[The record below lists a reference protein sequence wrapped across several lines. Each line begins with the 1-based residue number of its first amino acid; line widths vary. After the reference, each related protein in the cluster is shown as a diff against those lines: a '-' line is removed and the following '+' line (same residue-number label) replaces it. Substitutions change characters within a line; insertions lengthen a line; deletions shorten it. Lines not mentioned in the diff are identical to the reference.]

1 MRLRGLSEDG
11 EELNPKLE
19 EMIKTMT
26 GVDLTDTNGQ
36 FRSTYDILLGISK
49 VWDTLDTKQQ
59 ALLLENIAGKTQANV
74 LASVLQ
80 NAKTLDKAYE
90 KLTDSAGS
98 AEAEQAAYMDSIAGK
113 ANALK
118 ENFRGIFYDLI
129 DSSAVKG
136 SLDVL
141 NSLLSSYR
149 SLADT
154 LGNLPVLLA
163 TITGAFTM
171 FSEKGRELAANT
183 TELATAFGYNLPG
196 ELSKFG
202 SGLDSLSGSLKSNTE
217 ELEKK
222 SAKLKTEI
230 QALRES
236 VGANREN
243 STAIADS
250 TKEIK
255 SKSKELASATR
266 QLALMKAGTIA
277 LNSAISMGLSVVI
290 SGVIGLLGKMAS
302 NSSEAAAKVRELS
315 STMKD
320 MEGNENLLDQYA
332 KVSEKMANLKEGDS
346 ERNELNE
353 RLKTIKGEL
362 ANLDDEAYAI
372 LNNQNLSYQEQ
383 IDLLKAI
390 NDEKMKDKADELEK
404 EIGNTGTIW
413 DIFKDTEEDYA
424 KAAQSSIKTTL
435 GLYKDL
441 QKEISNAKGGTI
453 NWLGDALSTE
463 EASKKLKGYEDSM
476 KSSMNTLDRYESKL
490 QMIKNAKGDTKLAS
504 YELDE
509 ATEEEVR
516 SLFNLNGAVD
526 DTTNG
531 LDNLK
536 NKNDETVNS
545 VKSLADAFS
554 SFSSP
559 ISMLNSMIDE
569 YQKLGGLTDETYQKV
584 LDSGNKQ
591 LIALLSDDKNFMRNA
606 QDLRT
611 EMREGQTAAAKELID
626 TCAAEVAALD
636 GLSQKALE
644 TSTGTTEGI
653 KNVTEATTENI
664 KETGKSGGEG
674 DTSVEEEQLDNVS
687 NKAQETVKN
696 TKDAITETVEAAKE
710 GVNEITGETTKSLD
724 EQIAALKEFDLD
736 ADLGEKFVEMMG
748 GLSESFKMTED
759 QAAEFKENIIAQ
771 LAAYVDAGNELYQA
785 DAINQEEWEAAKT
798 QAKSVWASEQFQI
811 LADSIL
817 KNKSLYT
824 DDEIAW
830 AESISNRTWDTQNF
844 SDETYWS
851 IANMVIANAGLYG
864 DDELNWAMALTNK
877 DANQVQMINSLI
889 YGIATMIHANSEAYG
904 ADANNWANALR
915 DKDSNNDIACS
926 SMSGMVAGLI
936 SFLATEYGKDADNF
950 AQSTNSKISNLK
962 EFVNALNSANAAAG
976 TKKVISKYTPKNVKS
991 TYGGGKGGGRYAN
1004 NKNNYVSNVG
1014 NKGSGSNKKGSGN
1027 KGSGSSSSKEKE
1039 VEDMESLVDRYYDVN
1054 NALQKVENQL
1064 DRLDAKKDKATGKDR
1079 IKLLEE
1085 EIKLLGDKKTALM
1098 AVRNEQ
1104 QQELAELKKT
1114 LSDNGFN
1121 FAADGTI
1128 TNYESKLT
1136 QLTNAANSKTGDAK
1150 KKAIESVKDVAKKL
1164 EEYTDLLFDKIPET
1178 TNKIDGIGNSVADLR
1193 DEIEKLHKSTTFF
1206 TKDFADRYYEVN
1218 NALKQVENQLNALST
1233 AMENAS
1239 DNKLVELLDKQIQ
1252 LYIEQGKALAEI
1264 RKENVKELNELG
1276 KELYDAGFKFN
1287 KDGTLANYESM
1298 IDKLVQNANKIT
1310 DGEKQEK
1317 EIERIEKLVETIEK
1331 YTDLLLTD
1339 IPDITDEMN
1348 DLANAVIDSQK
1359 EIADIL
1365 AKQRDEYIENLEKE
1379 TEALRKEIERRKDIL
1394 SKQWEEED
1402 ARDELDEKQKKL
1414 NELEDQL
1421 TIALRTGDEELI
1433 KSIREQ
1439 ISSAQKEINDFI
1451 RDKERD
1457 YISDRFDE
1465 DLDKI
1470 DEDLDSKIDEINEK
1484 LSDEELLK
1492 LVQGG
1497 VRDLSDVLNKIESGS
1512 KGVRNAFAA
1521 IGTTISETWINSLD
1535 TFMDKLNS
1543 LSDINLDFNIGSK
1556 LSKVMEGFE
1565 KAINITQG
1573 NLIVQ
1578 GNITEDILPTV
1589 QNMIDIANNN
1599 LINDINAAFSR

>member
-1 MRLRGLSEDG
+1 
-11 EELNPKLE
+11 
-19 EMIKTMT
+19 MIKTMT